1 MNKKSCIPLLTEE
14 KDYAI
19 LMLHSATMEGGQ
31 IMINSAKIKER
42 MNSLGVKQKD
52 IASILGVKAPTVSQK
67 INGVRP
73 MDLDEAKKLAN
84 FLNIDPDEFGSY
96 FFAS

>member
-1 MNKKSCIPLLTEE
+1 
-14 KDYAI
+14 
-19 LMLHSATMEGGQ
+19 
-31 IMINSAKIKER
+31 MINSAKIKER